1 MSDSRVG
8 IQATGHLMLCSWN
21 LKKSQ
26 ETLGES
32 LPTKLGADWS
42 KRHPRIVEEAARIKG
57 HAVMDAE
64 VVCLDAKKLQISTLC
79 ITALPITLPSLVHS
93 IC

>member
-1 MSDSRVG
+1 
-8 IQATGHLMLCSWN
+8 MLCSWN

-64 VVCLDAKKLQISTLC
+64 VVCLDAKELQISTLC